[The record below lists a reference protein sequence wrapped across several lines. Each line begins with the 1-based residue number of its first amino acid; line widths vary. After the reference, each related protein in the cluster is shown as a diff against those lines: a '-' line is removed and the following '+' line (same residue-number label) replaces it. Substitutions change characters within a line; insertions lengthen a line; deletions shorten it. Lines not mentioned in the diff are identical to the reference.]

1 MYIGIDLGTS
11 GVKAILLNEQGE
23 VVASHT
29 EKLTVSRPH
38 PLWSEQ
44 DPEQWWLATDTAMK
58 ALGAQHSLRDVKAL
72 GIAGQMHGATLL
84 DKSLQVLRPAI
95 LWNDGR
101 CAEECQLLE
110 DKVSASRQITGNLM
124 MPGFTAPKLLWVQRH
139 EAAVF
144 SQVDKVLLPKD
155 YLRLRMTG
163 ELASD
168 MSDAAGTMW
177 LDVARRDWSDE
188 MLAAC
193 DLSRDAMPAL
203 FEGSDVTGQLRPEV
217 AQAWNMPP
225 ALVDVKDTVRP
236 TYAIKDETE
245 AVENGKRMVV
255 TAPLPLMPIYKGMPG
270 ASMLAEILL
279 QKYEYHVP
287 FYRQVKQPE
296 HLGVKLS
303 RNTLNGWFKPV
314 CELLRPLYLELK
326 KKVLSSDYIQVD
338 ETTLPVIDHDRHKAA
353 KEYIWIVR
361 AAVPRLLFF
370 HYANGSRSQKVAVD
384 LLKTFKGYLQC
395 DGYSAYDAFENRKD
409 VRLCGCLAHI
419 RRHIESCREEN
430 REYAMQGLKFI
441 QDLYNVEYMADE
453 RQLSYEERAA
463 LRQRLAGP
471 LLDAFELWLQNTY
484 PKVLKR
490 SLMGKAIAYAYPL
503 IPRMRHYLYDGRIFI
518 DNNRAENALRPMV
531 LTRKNMLFCGNQQA
545 AENTAVIC
553 SLLGSCKECGVNPRE
568 WLNDVISKLPYYL
581 TPKSEKKL
589 TELLPDRWGGYRQ
602 SHDTLPTVTGMS
614 MDNPRTVHRQTVHA
628 T

>member
-124 MPGFTAPKLLWVQRH
+124 MSGFTAPKLLWVQRH

-217 AQAWNMPP
+217 RRRGMMPP
-225 ALVDVKDTVRP
+225 ALWW
-236 TYAIKDETE
+236 A
-245 AVENGKRMVV
+245 AG
-255 TAPLPLMPIYKGMPG
+255 
-270 ASMLAEILL
+270 
-279 QKYEYHVP
+279 
-287 FYRQVKQPE
+287 
-296 HLGVKLS
+296 
-303 RNTLNGWFKPV
+303 
-314 CELLRPLYLELK
+314 
-326 KKVLSSDYIQVD
+326 
-338 ETTLPVIDHDRHKAA
+338 RHA
-353 KEYIWIVR
+353 
-361 AAVPRLLFF
+361 
-370 HYANGSRSQKVAVD
+370 
-384 LLKTFKGYLQC
+384 
-395 DGYSAYDAFENRKD
+395 
-409 VRLCGCLAHI
+409 
-419 RRHIESCREEN
+419 
-430 REYAMQGLKFI
+430 
-441 QDLYNVEYMADE
+441 
-453 RQLSYEERAA
+453 
-463 LRQRLAGP
+463 
-471 LLDAFELWLQNTY
+471 
-484 PKVLKR
+484 
-490 SLMGKAIAYAYPL
+490 
-503 IPRMRHYLYDGRIFI
+503 
-518 DNNRAENALRPMV
+518 
-531 LTRKNMLFCGNQQA
+531 
-545 AENTAVIC
+545 
-553 SLLGSCKECGVNPRE
+553 
-568 WLNDVISKLPYYL
+568 
-581 TPKSEKKL
+581 
-589 TELLPDRWGGYRQ
+589 
-602 SHDTLPTVTGMS
+602 
-614 MDNPRTVHRQTVHA
+614 
-628 T
+628 